1 MRAKFWRDG
10 GIGLAALNTQEHK
23 TEMAA
28 GTASKV
34 HPEPTPP
41 RSVRG
46 SRVAGWIIG
55 TLAVLVVAVFIAS
68 YILDPIVRARV
79 ESSMNQRLVG
89 YHTKLSH
96 AHVQLLNG
104 SLFLDGLVITQN
116 AHPSPP
122 VADLPQMSFRIQWS
136 ELALGRVVADV
147 LLTHPRVHINLIQL
161 QSQNASNV
169 RLRQVGWQEAIQSVY
184 PFKINRFRITDG
196 EATYIDTDPN
206 RPLYLND
213 VALRADNI
221 RNIRSKHQQ
230 YPSPIWAKSVVF
242 DHGALTIDGKANF
255 LDDPFPGVLANYSI
269 ERIPLSRFEPVIQ
282 RANLHVYQGMLQ
294 SKGVVEYSPRIAR
307 AAVDTATIDG
317 IHLDYVHTSQSAAGE
332 TSRMDTVKNAAAKV
346 NNAPGIELK
355 AREVVLTNSTLKF
368 FNNAAKPHYGFMMTD
383 TNVRAT
389 NLSNHQNEGTA
400 NLKFSGKFMGSGD
413 TTLTAV
419 LRPEHQGPN
428 FDFDLSSR
436 DTDLTSLNEMLRA
449 YGKFDVA
456 SGKVSVFSQVS
467 VKDHYVNGYVK
478 PLFTDIKVYD
488 RNKDKKKPILKK
500 AYEMAIGGAAKLLK
514 NRKTQQVATKVD
526 ISGPVNTPNVDTW
539 QALGQFLAN
548 AFVNAIVPGFD
559 SEIAQARQA
568 HS

>member
-1 MRAKFWRDG
+1 
-10 GIGLAALNTQEHK
+10 
-23 TEMAA
+23 
-28 GTASKV
+28 
-34 HPEPTPP
+34 
-41 RSVRG
+41 
-46 SRVAGWIIG
+46 
-55 TLAVLVVAVFIAS
+55 
-68 YILDPIVRARV
+68 
-79 ESSMNQRLVG
+79 MNQRLVG
-89 YHTKLSH
+89 YHTSLGH
-96 AHVQLLNG
+96 AHVQLLSG
-104 SLFLDGLVITQN
+104 SLFLDGLVVTQN

-147 LLTHPRVHINLIQL
+147 LLTHPRVHIDLIQL
-161 QSQNASNV
+161 EAQNASKV
-169 RLRQVGWQEAIQSVY
+169 PLRQVGWQDAIQSVY
-184 PFKINRFRITDG
+184 PFKINRFRIADG

-206 RPLYLND
+206 RPLYLKD
-213 VALRADNI
+213 IALRADNI
-221 RNIRSKHQQ
+221 RNIRSKDKK
-230 YPSPIWAKSVVF
+230 YPSPIRAKSVVF
-242 DHGALTIDGKANF
+242 DHGTLTIDGKANF

-332 TSRMDTVKNAAAKV
+332 TSRIDTVKTAAAKV

-368 FNNAAKPHYGFMMTD
+368 FNNAAKPHYGFIMTD

-389 NLSNHQNEGTA
+389 NLSNHQNDGTA
-400 NLKFSGKFMGSGD
+400 NLKFSGKLMGSGD

-436 DTDLTSLNEMLRA
+436 DTDLTSLNELLRA

-478 PLFTDIKVYD
+478 PLFTDVKVYTSQ
-488 RNKDKKKPILKK
+488 KDANKPILHQ
-500 AYEMAIGGAAKLLK
+500 AYELLIGGAAKLLK

-526 ISGPVNTPNVDTW
+526 ISGPVNTPNVDPW

-559 SEIAQARQA
+559 KEVAQAKQA
-568 HS
+568 HR